1 MKKLF
6 EKYKMGS
13 IELANRVVM
22 APLTRSRAIQNI
34 PNDLMAE
41 YYSTRATAGL
51 LITEGTSPSPN
62 GLGYARIPGI
72 YSTEQIA
79 GWKKVTSAV
88 HKNGGK
94 IFLQMMH
101 TGRVSHPDNMPKG
114 AQILAPSAVTLGGT
128 MWTDQNGPQ
137 PHPTPKEMTMA
148 DIQQAQNEYVQGSLN
163 AIQAGFDGVELH
175 AANGYLVDQFLRRWN
190 GEARKDAVIEELAKV
205 DLLTAMIVHD
215 QNVSPR
221 IIANHV
227 KKGIEMG
234 REANLP
240 SQIIDFIPQHHGTRV
255 LAYFYHK
262 AKSLAEARGETVN
275 IDDFRYPGP
284 KPQTREA
291 VILML
296 ADGAEASVRSLEDQ
310 TPENIRAIVKKIVDT
325 VVSDGQFDESNITM
339 RELTTIR
346 ESLINTLINVY
357 HERISYPGFN
367 PPGEKAAEA
376 EKQVP
381 GPHDTEIAG
390 AAAAIDDFRVG
401 AREFDGLRLGG
412 VGEDDDAA
420 RDFIRQT

>member
-175 AANGYLVDQFLRRWN
+175 AANGYLLEQFLNPNSNKRNDQYGGSTENRLRFLVEVAEKVVKAIGAERVGLRISPYGAFNEMGPFEGIDQFY
-190 GEARKDAVIEELAKV
+190 GELATKMSSLKLTYIHVV
-205 DLLTAMIVHD
+205 DHASMGAPA
-215 QNVSPR
+215 VSPEVKR
-221 IIANHV
+221 LVRENFKGTYILSGGYTAEKAEQDLIENKGDLVAFGRPFIANPNLV
-227 KKGIEMG
+227 EKLKTGAPLKEPD
-234 REANLP
+234 ANK
-240 SQIIDFIPQHHGTRV
+240 
-255 LAYFYHK
+255 FY
-262 AKSLAEARGETVN
+262 T
-275 IDDFRYPGP
+275 PGP
-284 KPQTREA
+284 EGYT
-291 VILML
+291 
-296 ADGAEASVRSLEDQ
+296 D
-310 TPENIRAIVKKIVDT
+310 
-325 VVSDGQFDESNITM
+325 
-339 RELTTIR
+339 
-346 ESLINTLINVY
+346 Y
-357 HERISYPGFN
+357 
-367 PPGEKAAEA
+367 
-376 EKQVP
+376 
-381 GPHDTEIAG
+381 
-390 AAAAIDDFRVG
+390 
-401 AREFDGLRLGG
+401 
-412 VGEDDDAA
+412 
-420 RDFIRQT
+420 